1 MIGLFFFIQG
11 LSATL
16 AGMILFIFSEEDAM
30 ERVDV
35 KHSGE
40 SCGFW
45 YYLIFFVIA
54 VVTFVL
60 YIGVS
65 KWYKNRKRGD
75 LEESEAYYRPDLT
88 SLQTIAQSRKAVL

>member
-1 MIGLFFFIQG
+1 MVGLFFFVHG
-11 LSATL
+11 LTASVAAVVL
-16 AGMILFIFSEEDAM
+16 LVLSQEDIA
-30 ERVDV
+30 EHLNV

-54 VVTFVL
+54 AVTFVL

-65 KWYKNRKRGD
+65 KWYKNRQRGD
-75 LEESEAYYRPDLT
+75 LEGSERYYRR
-88 SLQTIAQSRKAVL
+88 QQQQQQHWQQSTHHL